1 MEGTEGL
8 PKARNSL
15 LSCLVAGGA
24 AGTAGKL
31 ARLNQLTTYIVILT
45 IFIIVHVRNSNHVCL
60 FENKNIMSGSGF
72 IGSSTTH
79 YAAAAYTK
87 IFSK

>member
-15 LSCLVAGGA
+15 LSCLLAGGA

-45 IFIIVHVRNSNHVCL
+45 FFIIVHVRNSNHVCL

-79 YAAAAYTK
+79 YAAYTK
-87 IFSK
+87 FFSK